1 MRVCVHRFL
10 CASRRSSKSANCCR
24 SFFFPS
30 FLKIL
35 KRLIKRWGKK
45 TKEKRDPEISFQNQ
59 SFRKAHSNRETTN
72 ERTTTTTTSY
82 TLLATSAARSLLEN
96 NSSSCMLSMTSSDA
110 ATSAHCVVM
119 AQSLRHRKP
128 WIFNASKGSSR
139 SAKSPR
145 AEVRPPLLLF
155 VVEIVEIVED
165 TNGVVV
171 VLAVIFWRPSNRH
184 ERNKRTC
191 WVVQER
197 ERETED
203 TKSTP
208 IKWGMISNER
218 KNSLFF

>member
-72 ERTTTTTTSY
+72 ERRRRRRHP

-184 ERNKRTC
+184 ERNTRKTC

-197 ERETED
+197 ERERQRTQ
-203 TKSTP
+203 
-208 IKWGMISNER
+208 R
-218 KNSLFF
+218 VLQ

>member
-30 FLKIL
+30 FLKILL

-72 ERTTTTTTSY
+72 ERRRRRHP

-145 AEVRPPLLLF
+145 AEVRPLLLF
-155 VVEIVEIVED
+155 VVEIVEIVVVED
-165 TNGVVV
+165 TNGVV
-171 VLAVIFWRPSNRH
+171 VLAVIFWRRSRH
-184 ERNKRTC
+184 ERKRT
-191 WVVQER
+191 WVVQR
-197 ERETED
+197 ERD
-203 TKSTP
+203 R
-208 IKWGMISNER
+208 GH
-218 KNSLFF
+218 

>member
-35 KRLIKRWGKK
+35 IKRLIKRWGKK

-72 ERTTTTTTSY
+72 ERTTKTKTTSY

-145 AEVRPPLLLF
+145 AEVRPF
-155 VVEIVEIVED
+155 VVEI
-165 TNGVVV
+165 V
-171 VLAVIFWRPSNRH
+171 VLAVIFWRRRSRGTKG
-184 ERNKRTC
+184 KRVRVGGT
-191 WVVQER
+191 ER
-197 ERETED
+197 ERDRED
-203 TKSTP
+203 TREYS
-208 IKWGMISNER
+208 I
-218 KNSLFF
+218 

>member
-35 KRLIKRWGKK
+35 IKRLIKRWGKK

-72 ERTTTTTTSY
+72 ERTTKTKTTSY

-184 ERNKRTC
+184 ERNTRKTC

-197 ERETED
+197 ERERQRTQ
-203 TKSTP
+203 
-208 IKWGMISNER
+208 R
-218 KNSLFF
+218 VLQ

>member
-1 MRVCVHRFL
+1 
-10 CASRRSSKSANCCR
+10 
-24 SFFFPS
+24 
-30 FLKIL
+30 
-35 KRLIKRWGKK
+35 
-45 TKEKRDPEISFQNQ
+45 
-59 SFRKAHSNRETTN
+59 
-72 ERTTTTTTSY
+72 
-82 TLLATSAARSLLEN
+82 
-96 NSSSCMLSMTSSDA
+96 MLSMTSSDA

-145 AEVRPPLLLF
+145 AEVRPPLLLLF

-171 VLAVIFWRPSNRH
+171 VLAVIFWRPSRYH
-184 ERNKRTC
+184 ERNKRTY
-191 WVVQER
+191 WVVQR

-218 KNSLFF
+218 KNPLFFSKQKTLNSTLYYTSNVFEKKSKSVISFFICHV

>member
-1 MRVCVHRFL
+1 
-10 CASRRSSKSANCCR
+10 
-24 SFFFPS
+24 
-30 FLKIL
+30 
-35 KRLIKRWGKK
+35 
-45 TKEKRDPEISFQNQ
+45 
-59 SFRKAHSNRETTN
+59 
-72 ERTTTTTTSY
+72 
-82 TLLATSAARSLLEN
+82 
-96 NSSSCMLSMTSSDA
+96 MLSMTSSDA

-145 AEVRPPLLLF
+145 AEVRKPLLLF

-184 ERNKRTC
+184 ERKRTY

-197 ERETED
+197 ERQRTQ
-203 TKSTP
+203 
-208 IKWGMISNER
+208 R
-218 KNSLFF
+218 VLQ